1 MTPPCRAPVR
11 PRAFSLASGE
21 TLLLEEEIEALVAG
35 SRSGL
40 VCISG
45 DAGCGKSTAL
55 EHLAATFAAA
65 SGVLFLERRR
75 DDELLALA
83 QHQLI
88 VYAANPPRLQLGHL
102 AVFQLAPFSD
112 DELIEYL
119 LTVHKE
125 SCGSVMARIT
135 ADDRK
140 LFRGIPDL
148 WVAALNRLAQDE
160 HCPSASVA
168 LWRHIS
174 PHLAPG
180 GILAAANAACLDS
193 LTTNEQTTAS
203 DWASDTLGLAGEAAR
218 LLRHRAAQAMVV
230 IHSTPALIANG
241 ARFVSQAVLA
251 LPGDVVRMIG
261 QSCADNPKALD
272 QLHEAVKGPTSGQ
285 ALAASLL
292 HHAGTGWRPD
302 GATVPFLFGAH
313 LAKADWPDVQL
324 PAGQLFRAD
333 LQRANLAG
341 ANLEGANLR
350 EANLKGAILNRAN
363 LSSCE
368 ASSCDFRNANVTRIK
383 AIKSNFSQANLAR
396 AQFDD
401 ANLSQASFEGAK
413 LSNVSFRRVNLQ
425 KSLFGGNDLA
435 EADFT
440 MADLT
445 DANLSGLILRL
456 AQFLGTNFTKANLAE
471 CDFEDLNLAGCT
483 FRGANLRGANL
494 TGCVLPGVSF
504 QGACL
509 QNAGLAEI
517 EAEYCD
523 LREADLRCA
532 SFHLG
537 STRCGHVGSPIACE
551 GSRTGFYTDDFDE
564 QGFKSPEEIRK
575 ANLRGADLRGAKIDG
590 VDFYLVDLRDA
601 LYDLSQKAHFGRC
614 GAILVS
620 RA

>member
-1 MTPPCRAPVR
+1 MLPPCRAPVR
-11 PRAFSLASGE
+11 PRAFSLAGGE
-21 TLLLEEEIEALVAG
+21 TLLLEEEIAALVAG
-35 SRSGL
+35 GRSGL
-40 VCISG
+40 ICISG

-65 SGVLFLERRR
+65 GGVLFLETRR

-83 QHQLI
+83 QCQLV
-88 VYAANPPRLQLGHL
+88 VYAANPRRYNLAHL
-102 AVFQLAPFSD
+102 AVFQLAPLGD

-119 LTVHKE
+119 LAVHKE

-140 LFRGIPDL
+140 LFRGLPDL

-160 HCPSASVA
+160 QCRSASAA
-168 LWRHIS
+168 LWQHIL
-174 PHLAPG
+174 PHLGPG
-180 GILAAANAACLDS
+180 ERLAAVNAACLNS
-193 LTTNEQTTAS
+193 LITDEPTTEA
-203 DWASDTLGLAGEAAR
+203 DWASGKPGLSAEAAR

-230 IHSTPALIANG
+230 IYSTPALIANG
-241 ARFVSQAVLA
+241 THCLSQAVLA
-251 LPGDVVRMIG
+251 LPGDVVRMMG

-272 QLHEAVKGPTSGQ
+272 QLHEAVMGPGDGQ

-302 GATVPFLFGAH
+302 GATVPFLFGAR

-324 PAGQLFRAD
+324 PRGQLFKAD

-350 EANLKGAILNRAN
+350 EANLKGVTLNRAN
-363 LSSCE
+363 LSGCE
-368 ASSCDFRNANVTRIK
+368 ATSCNFHNANVTRIK
-383 AIKSNFSQANLAR
+383 AITSNFSNANFEGAR
-396 AQFDD
+396 FDD
-401 ANLSQASFEGAK
+401 ANLRQASFDGAK
-413 LSNVSFRRVNLQ
+413 LSNASFRRVNLQ
-425 KSLFGGNDLA
+425 HSHFGDNDLT

-445 DANLSGLILRL
+445 DANLSGLNLRL
-456 AQFLGTNFTKANLAE
+456 AQFLGTNFTRANLAE

-483 FRGANLRGANL
+483 FRVANLKGANL

-523 LREADLRCA
+523 LREADLRGA

-575 ANLRGADLRGAKIDG
+575 ANLRGADLRGARIDG

-601 LYDLSQKAHFGRC
+601 LYDLIQKAHLSRC